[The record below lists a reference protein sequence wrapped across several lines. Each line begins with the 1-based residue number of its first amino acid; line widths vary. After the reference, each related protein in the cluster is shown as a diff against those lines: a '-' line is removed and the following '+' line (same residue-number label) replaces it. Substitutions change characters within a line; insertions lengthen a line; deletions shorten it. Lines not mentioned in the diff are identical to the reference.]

1 MRWNAG
7 RIDFTE
13 NLEKHFRGTISS
25 RVVST
30 VSSSRVRARS
40 EQAIKLEGVFMKMRL
55 VALGVVICLALM
67 ASGRPHV
74 AVSAANVS
82 VLPAKMISPRMISP
96 RMISTNMGED
106 DFRRLEQAWL
116 DAAAVPDLP
125 ALRKMFSDDFM
136 GTSFGAGVLGKSD
149 VVPPNGS
156 TATHMPTVKIF
167 GDTAVLMGAVE
178 MQVPQKS
185 EEIRMTTVFQR
196 HGEDWQ
202 VIAVHMSKA
211 AEGQS

>member
-1 MRWNAG
+1 
-7 RIDFTE
+7 
-13 NLEKHFRGTISS
+13 
-25 RVVST
+25 
-30 VSSSRVRARS
+30 
-40 EQAIKLEGVFMKMRL
+40 MKMRL

-82 VLPAKMISPRMISP
+82 VLPAKMISPIMISP

-156 TATHMPTVKIF
+156 TATHMPKCVLKDSTVKIF

-185 EEIRMTTVFQR
+185 EEIRMTTVFQK

-211 AEGQS
+211 EEGQS